1 MGRIFLIDDD
11 KKICDYISLILKQP
25 GHTVEYALSIEE
37 GVDKCNQQEFDLVLL
52 DLHFPSGNGLE
63 ALPHIQNSSG
73 RPEVIIITGAGDPD
87 GAELAITTGAWDYIE
102 KPFKIDPLLLAVKRA
117 LLYHKEKQTAS
128 IHDSFKRK
136 EIIGNSSQLA
146 ESLLQAARAA
156 ESGSNTLL
164 IGETGTGKELF
175 ARAIHQNSLRREFEF
190 VAVDCASLPKELI
203 ESILFG
209 HVKGAFTGA
218 DKDRKGLVQL
228 AHRGTLFLD
237 EVGELPISSQKSFL
251 RVLQERRV
259 RPVGGKKEEEIDFSI
274 ISATNCNLDE
284 LVKQEKFRTDLL
296 FRLQTFQIE
305 LPPLRKRKD
314 DIPHIFN
321 HHLQKLCESNQMS
334 RKIFSDEFL
343 EAIDLYDWPGN
354 VRELINVVENAFAAG
369 KSSPVLFPEH
379 LPVTLRAKI
388 IRYTIK
394 GKEKVVK
401 QESVSPQAKIK
412 LTSYKKYR
420 ESIVHQAE
428 KPYLEQLLEATRGN
442 IDEACAISELSRS
455 RFYALLKKHDVSKT
469 NLWELS

>member
-1 MGRIFLIDDD
+1 MRILIVEDEPRVANFLQRGLTSEGHFCVIAKDGRSGLN
-11 KKICDYISLILKQP
+11 L
-25 GHTVEYALSIEE
+25 ALE
-37 GVDKCNQQEFDLVLL
+37 GDFDLVLL
-52 DLHFPSGNGLE
+52 DIHFPIGNGLE
-63 ALPHIQNSSG
+63 ALPTIQNSSG

-218 DKDRKGLVQL
+218 DKDSKGLVQL

-259 RPVGGKKEEEIDFSI
+259 RPVGGKKEEETT
-274 ISATNCNLDE
+274 IS
-284 LVKQEKFRTDLL
+284 DLL
-296 FRLQTFQIE
+296 YDRVGQFE
-305 LPPLRKRKD
+305 P
-314 DIPHIFN
+314 
-321 HHLQKLCESNQMS
+321 MS
-334 RKIFSDEFL
+334 D
-343 EAIDLYDWPGN
+343 A
-354 VRELINVVENAFAAG
+354 
-369 KSSPVLFPEH
+369 
-379 LPVTLRAKI
+379 
-388 IRYTIK
+388 
-394 GKEKVVK
+394 
-401 QESVSPQAKIK
+401 
-412 LTSYKKYR
+412 
-420 ESIVHQAE
+420 
-428 KPYLEQLLEATRGN
+428 
-442 IDEACAISELSRS
+442 
-455 RFYALLKKHDVSKT
+455 
-469 NLWELS
+469 